1 MKIAIA
7 GGTGFVGRE
16 LTKLL
21 QQQGHDIFI
30 LTRKKS
36 YEANGIR
43 YIQWLTDNAMPEVH
57 LQRID
62 AFINLA
68 GTSLNEGRWTDKRKK
83 DIYDSRITA
92 TKEVLR
98 IIETLDVKPKVL
110 INASA
115 IGIYPSSKAAAYTEG
130 SPQVAKDFIGKTVK
144 HWEQE
149 AKKAEN
155 FGVRAAMAR
164 FGVILGKDAGA
175 LSLMVLPYKL
185 YVGGTVGSGSQWV
198 SWVHVKDVASAL
210 CFTLENNRIVG
221 PFNVTAPNPI
231 RMKQV
236 GEIISSVIG
245 RPHWFPTPSFLL
257 KIALGEKSN
266 LVLEGQQ
273 VLPKVLLTENF
284 RFEYPTLEAALENL
298 YA

>member
-1 MKIAIA
+1 MKIAIT
-7 GGTGFVGRE
+7 GGTGFVGSE

-21 QQQGHDIFI
+21 QQQGHEIFI

-36 YEANGIR
+36 HKTNGI
-43 YIQWLTDNAMPEVH
+43 YFIQWLTEDAMPEAH
-57 LQRID
+57 LQSID

-83 DIYDSRITA
+83 DIYDSRISA

-115 IGIYPSSKAAAYTEG
+115 IGIYPSSKAATYTEG
-130 SPQVAKDFIGKTVK
+130 SIQVAKDFLGKTVR

-149 AKKAEN
+149 AQKAEN
-155 FGVRAAMAR
+155 FGVRVAMAR
-164 FGVILGKDAGA
+164 FGVILGKNSGA

-185 YVGGTVGSGSQWV
+185 FVGGTVGSGSQWV
-198 SWVHVKDVASAL
+198 SWIHVKDVASAL
-210 CFTLENNRIVG
+210 SFVLENDHVVG
-221 PFNVTAPNPI
+221 PFNVTSPNPV
-231 RMKQV
+231 RMKQI
-236 GEIISSVIG
+236 GEIIASVLG

-266 LVLEGQQ
+266 LVLEGQH

-284 RFEYPTLEAALENL
+284 QFEFPTLKAALENL
-298 YA
+298 HA